1 MSYDNLML
9 QREYGSLL
17 AEVCRHRRD
26 KLRKIEK
33 RAKAE
38 EYVGKVRKKIIRALG
53 EFPEKTPLN
62 AKITGTLEHDGLL
75 IDRVLYE
82 SRPDFYVTALFYRP
96 QNTVGK
102 LPAVLA
108 MCGHAQEGKLFG
120 PYQTF
125 AQALAKKGF
134 AVLMFD
140 PVAQGER
147 LQFEK
152 ISNAEFCRNSCVYE
166 HNQIGKQLLLF
177 GENMANYMLW
187 DAVRSLD
194 YLCGRPEVDCKRLA
208 VAGNSGGG
216 TLSSYLWAFDD
227 RLTAAAISCY
237 MTTFERNFANELP
250 VDAEQVLPG
259 LAESGIEMADFL
271 IARAP
276 EPVLILGQ
284 QNDFFDVRGTLE
296 AYDDVQKFYSLSG
309 KAHQVNL
316 FVGSQGHGL
325 SPENREAIYGFLT
338 GLLLGNV
345 DSAEPEI
352 KLLTSEMANVTKT
365 GQTADLRNALTLPA
379 MLAKRAGRQT
389 KFDPGLM
396 RRFLNQSFQLPA
408 AFSEKIDYRVLRPW
422 RRGEQWVSL
431 FAVPTGKFA
440 EAFLLLK
447 GECYQL
453 PCPVRARLTVAH
465 LDAEAELTALTAGN
479 DPNFVLD
486 VRGIGKSMPGTCD
499 RDLPGGFF
507 AMYGSDYFYAS
518 AGVMLNHSLLGGK
531 VRDVLTSA
539 MLLRLR
545 GVKELELAGNGLGG
559 LAAALAAFLFP
570 DWFSRVILTDV
581 PESYLDLVQSKVSR
595 IPQSYC
601 PYGILTYGDLP
612 DLYADLGK
620 KLQKSGKWSLVV

>member
-26 KLRKIEK
+26 KIRKIEK
-33 RAKAE
+33 RAKAG
-38 EYVGKVRKKIIRALG
+38 EYIGKVRKKIIRAFG

-62 AKITGTLEHDGLL
+62 AKIVGTLEHDGLA
-75 IDRVLYE
+75 IDRVMYE
-82 SRPDFYVTALFYRP
+82 SLPDYYVTALFYRP

-108 MCGHAQEGKLFG
+108 MCGHAQSGKLFEF
-120 PYQTF
+120 YQTF

-152 ISNAEFCRNSCVYE
+152 ISNAEFCRNNCVFE

-194 YLCGRPEVDCKRLA
+194 YLCTRPEVDAKRLG

-216 TLSSYLWAFDD
+216 TLSSYLWALDD
-227 RLTAAAISCY
+227 RLKAAAISCY
-237 MTTFERNFANELP
+237 ITSFERNFANEIA
-250 VDAEQVLPG
+250 VDAEQILPG
-259 LAESGIEMADFL
+259 LADAGVEMADFL

-296 AYDDVQKFYSLSG
+296 SYDEVQKFYSLAG
-309 KAHQVNL
+309 KAHDINI
-316 FVGSQGHGL
+316 FVGPQGHGL
-325 SPENREAIYGFLT
+325 SRENREAIYGFFT
-338 GLLLGNV
+338 GQLQGEV
-345 DSAEPEI
+345 DSVEPEI
-352 KLLTSEMANVTKT
+352 KLLTPETANVTKT

-389 KFDPGLM
+389 KFEPAAM
-396 RRFLNQSFQLPA
+396 RKFLTQSFQLPA
-408 AFSEKIDYRVLRPW
+408 YFPEKIDYRVLRPW
-422 RRGEQWVSL
+422 RQGDQWFSWY
-431 FAVPTGKFA
+431 AVPTGKFA
-440 EAFLLLK
+440 EAFLHTR
-447 GECYQL
+447 GECYQIN
-453 PCPVRARLTVAH
+453 PGVRARLYVAH
-465 LDAEAELTALTAGN
+465 LDAESELKELTSAIPCFA
-479 DPNFVLD
+479 LD
-486 VRGIGKSMPGTCD
+486 VRGIGKSLPQNCD

-507 AMYGSDYFYAS
+507 ALYGSDYFYAS
-518 AGVMLNHSLLGGK
+518 AGLMLNHSLLGGK
-531 VRDVLTSA
+531 VRDVLTAA

-545 GVKELELAGNGLGG
+545 GVKELELSGRGLGG
-559 LAAALAAFLFP
+559 IAAVFAAFLSP

-601 PYGILTYGDLP
+601 PHGMLTHGDLP

-620 KLQKSGKWSLVV
+620 KLEKSGKWSLVL